1 MTRRIAFFTNDC
13 SFESFVKT
21 TALTLTKL
29 NYQID
34 IFNEIKEDIDLVIL
48 DFDNPENID
57 VIKSTRNNPNLKNK
71 KIVGVI
77 SEITDKKIYFEAGC
91 DSIMTKKE
99 FEVAGNNILMY

>member
-1 MTRRIAFFTNDC
+1 MTRRIVLLTNDIN
-13 SFESFVKT
+13 FENFVKIS
-21 TALTLTKL
+21 ALTLTKL

-34 IFNEIKEDIDLVIL
+34 IFKEVKKDIDLVIL
-48 DFDNPENID
+48 DFDNPGNID

-99 FEVAGNNILMY
+99 FEVAGDNILMY